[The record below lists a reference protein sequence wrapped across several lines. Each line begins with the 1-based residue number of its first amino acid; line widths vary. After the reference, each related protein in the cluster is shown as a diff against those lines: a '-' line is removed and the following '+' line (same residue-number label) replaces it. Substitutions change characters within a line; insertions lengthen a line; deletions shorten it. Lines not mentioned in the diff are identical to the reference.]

1 MPASAAPPTHP
12 KKTHSARR
20 PAEDTELPNAS
31 EPPPEPSRVAAGRL
45 PLDQQAVLLEAWQF
59 VARFGEQLLGFQA
72 GEALPTLQD
81 LEAALLGEVPPPP
94 PPEDAMEVEGGEP
107 AEPPQAPPS
116 AAVRLQCALLDF
128 LVGGLFNET
137 AAAITGGCRRRA
149 GRAAECSTAPAHRT
163 LPGTRALP
171 ARHSSLAPACAL
183 APARP
188 QAPTA
193 TSA

>member
-1 MPASAAPPTHP
+1 MHWLCCADPPAHPPLHQ
-12 KKTHSARR
+12 
-20 PAEDTELPNAS
+20 AEDTELPNAS
-31 EPPPEPSRVAAGRL
+31 EPPPEPSRVAGGRL

-59 VARFGEQLLGFQA
+59 VARFGEQLLGWQE

-94 PPEDAMEVEGGEP
+94 PAEPMESVEGGET

-137 AAAITGGCRRRA
+137 AAAVTGESGGA
-149 GRAAECSTAPAHRT
+149 GGWVGERGGWIP
-163 LPGTRALP
+163 
-171 ARHSSLAPACAL
+171 
-183 APARP
+183 
-188 QAPTA
+188 
-193 TSA
+193 